1 MAATLYRFRNFKLD
15 TQARELHLDGALV
28 ALPVST
34 LDCLI
39 YLVHHRHRT
48 VGRDELTA
56 AVWGRVEISEVSLSH
71 AIMRLRRLFGD
82 TGNEQNSIRTLP
94 RLGYRWI
101 VEPTIEE
108 VAQPVVQR
116 EPPVVS
122 EPMAAIR
129 DTGPVAERSSPTVE
143 PRRRLRG
150 ARSIGVVLL
159 LLGLASVVAL
169 ALLSN
174 RRQPQWP
181 GPDTGARR
189 MPAMVLPAQVEA
201 GDEWSWLRFGFMDLI
216 ANRLR
221 SGNLATTP
229 SETVVGLVNA
239 HQLDATGQFHGQ
251 PPLSGAPTM
260 LIRPYA
266 AIVNGL
272 WNVRLEARSEGHEL
286 IASAQAKDIVTAGR
300 AVADDLLLKLGRTPP
315 RSAEA
320 DPSTASAELAQ
331 HVNTAALTG
340 QLEVASALIR
350 DAPEALRNS
359 PDVRLAAAAVEF
371 FTGEYEASS
380 AHAEAVLDQL
390 PADKNPAMRAL
401 ALVRLGTAYV
411 RMDRDEEADKA
422 FAEAIQ
428 LLELQNEP
436 DRLAAAYTGRG
447 VVAGQAQRLED
458 AAAYF
463 GRARTLHEMSNDAFG
478 VARVDLNL
486 GAVAMDRG
494 LPAAA
499 VPIFED
505 AAARFENLATPEALN
520 SALRSLAD
528 AQSTLLE
535 HAQALATT
543 DRFWPVETHSRN
555 PREGWWLTLSRAVIL
570 GANGR
575 LHDADA
581 LVTLIRTSSDPAKDA
596 VVRVETDALSANLA
610 LLRGDNDQAAKL
622 AATAMTPALQ
632 STNWQDYA
640 GAWLTR
646 IRGLQRG
653 RQLEAAAQQVGGFV
667 RWAAS
672 TTNGRQ
678 QMYALLVQADQ
689 ADAEGNKALALQH
702 YVDAMSS
709 AERLGIPE
717 DIVIV
722 AESYAVCLLD
732 AGQVDQASAIAGRVA
747 AWAGKDM
754 RAAWIQAAVY
764 QALRKPDA
772 SRQALERARQ
782 LAGERRLPELPQASL
797 PPH

>member
-15 TQARELHLDGALV
+15 TQARELYLDGELV
-28 ALPVST
+28 VLPVST

-39 YLVHHRHRT
+39 YLVHNRHRT

-108 VAQPVVQR
+108 IAQPAAHR
-116 EPPVVS
+116 EAPAAS
-122 EPMAAIR
+122 EPVASAR
-129 DTGPVAERSSPTVE
+129 NVSSVAERPSPSPE
-143 PRRRLRG
+143 PRPRI

-159 LLGLASVVAL
+159 LLGLASVIVL

-174 RRQPQWP
+174 RWRSQSSWP
-181 GPDTGARR
+181 ASDAGAHR
-189 MPAMVLPAQVEA
+189 MPAMVLPAHVEA

-239 HQLDATGQFHGQ
+239 HQLDADGQFHGQ

-272 WNVRLEARSEGHEL
+272 WNVRLEAHGDGHDL

-300 AVADDLLLKLGRTPP
+300 AVADDLLVKLGRTPP

-331 HVNTAALTG
+331 HVTTAALTG
-340 QLEVASALIR
+340 QLAVASALIR

-359 PDVRLAAAAVEF
+359 PDVKLAAAAVEF

-401 ALVRLGTAYV
+401 ALVRLGTSYV
-411 RMDRDEEADKA
+411 RMGRDEEADKA

-447 VVAGQAQRLED
+447 VVAGQAQRLEE

-505 AAARFENLATPEALN
+505 AAARFQNLATPEALN

-535 HAQALATT
+535 HTQALATT

-570 GANGR
+570 AANGR

-581 LVTLIRTSSDPAKDA
+581 LVALIRTSSDAVKDA
-596 VVRVETDALSANLA
+596 IVRVETDALAANLA

-622 AATAMTPALQ
+622 AAAAMTPALQ

-667 RWAAS
+667 QWAA
-672 TTNGRQ
+672 TTMNGRQ

-689 ADAEGNKALALQH
+689 ADAEGDKAAALRH
-702 YVDAMSS
+702 YADAMAN

-717 DIVIV
+717 DIVVI
-722 AESYAVCLLD
+722 AESYVVCLLD

-747 AWAGKDM
+747 PWADKDM

-772 SRQALERARQ
+772 SRLAFERARQ
-782 LAGERRLPELPQASL
+782 LAGERRLPELPQAAS
-797 PPH
+797 PPR

>member
-15 TQARELHLDGALV
+15 TQARELYFDGELV
-28 ALPVST
+28 SLPVST

-71 AIMRLRRLFGD
+71 AIMRLRRLLGD

-108 VAQPVVQR
+108 VAQPVAHRDQLPAP
-116 EPPVVS
+116 ESIASAAPS
-122 EPMAAIR
+122 ERAFGRPLR
-129 DTGPVAERSSPTVE
+129 TSEKRRWR
-143 PRRRLRG
+143 PR
-150 ARSIGVVLL
+150 ARQIGMVLL
-159 LLGLASVVAL
+159 VFGLASVVVV
-169 ALLSN
+169 ALLWYE
-174 RRQPQWP
+174 RPPHW
-181 GPDTGARR
+181 PDTHAGTHR

-201 GDEWSWLRFGFMDLI
+201 GDEWTWLRFGFMDLI

-239 HQLDATGQFHGQ
+239 HQLDADGQFHGQ

-300 AVADDLLLKLGRTPP
+300 AVADDLLVKLGRTPP

-331 HVNTAALTG
+331 HVTTAALTG

-359 PDVRLAAAAVEF
+359 PDVKLAAAAVEF

-401 ALVRLGTAYV
+401 ALVRLGTSYV
-411 RMDRDEEADKA
+411 RLDRDEEADKA

-428 LLELQNEP
+428 LLELQNDP

-499 VPIFED
+499 IPIFED
-505 AAARFENLATPEALN
+505 AAARFQNLATPEALN

-535 HAQALATT
+535 HTQALATT

-570 GANGR
+570 AANGR

-581 LVTLIRTSSDPAKDA
+581 LVALIHTSSDAVKDA
-596 VVRVETDALSANLA
+596 IVRVETDALAANLS
-610 LLRGDNDQAAKL
+610 LLRGDNEEAVKL
-622 AATAMTPALQ
+622 AAAAMTPALQ

-646 IRGLQRG
+646 IRGLQRS
-653 RQLEAAAQQVGGFV
+653 RQFEAAAQQVGRFV
-667 RWAAS
+667 QWAGAKM
-672 TTNGRQ
+672 NGRQ
-678 QMYALLVQADQ
+678 QMYALLVQAEQ
-689 ADAEGNKALALQH
+689 ADAEGNKTAALQH
-702 YVDAMSS
+702 YVDAMAS

-717 DIVIV
+717 DIVVI
-722 AESYAVCLLD
+722 AEPYVVCLLG

-747 AWAGKDM
+747 PWAEKDM

-764 QALRKPDA
+764 QALHKPDA
-772 SRQALERARQ
+772 SRLAFERARQ
-782 LAGERRLPELPQASL
+782 LAGERRLPELPQAAL
-797 PPH
+797 TPR

>member
-15 TQARELHLDGALV
+15 TQARELYLDGELV
-28 ALPVST
+28 VLPVST

-39 YLVHHRHRT
+39 YLVHNRHRT

-108 VAQPVVQR
+108 AAQPVANR
-116 EPPVVS
+116 EPAPASDLAAPV
-122 EPMAAIR
+122 R
-129 DTGPVAERSSPTVE
+129 GAEQPSRVPE

-150 ARSIGVVLL
+150 ARTVGVVLL
-159 LLGLASVVAL
+159 LLGLACVVVL

-181 GPDTGARR
+181 AADSGAHR
-189 MPAMVLPAQVEA
+189 MPAMVLPAHVEA

-221 SGNLATTP
+221 SGSLATTP

-239 HQLDATGQFHGQ
+239 HQLDADGQFHGQ

-266 AIVNGL
+266 AMVNGL
-272 WNVRLEARSEGHEL
+272 WNVRLEAHGEGHDL
-286 IASAQAKDIVTAGR
+286 TASAQAKDIVTAGR
-300 AVADDLLLKLGRTPP
+300 AVADDLLVKLGRTPP
-315 RSAEA
+315 RSTEA
-320 DPSTASAELAQ
+320 DPPTASAELAQ
-331 HVNTAALTG
+331 HVTTAALTG

-359 PDVRLAAAAVEF
+359 PDVKLAAASVEF

-380 AHAEAVLDQL
+380 VHAEAVLDQL

-401 ALVRLGTAYV
+401 ALVRLGTSYV
-411 RMDRDEEADKA
+411 RLGRDEEADKA

-428 LLELQNEP
+428 LLELQNDP

-447 VVAGQAQRLED
+447 VVAGQAQRLEE

-505 AAARFENLATPEALN
+505 AAARFQNLATPEALN

-535 HAQALATT
+535 HTQALATT

-570 GANGR
+570 AANGR
-575 LHDADA
+575 LHDADE
-581 LVTLIRTSSDPAKDA
+581 LITLIRKSSDAVKDA
-596 VVRVETDALSANLA
+596 IVRVETDALAANLA

-622 AATAMTPALQ
+622 AAAAMTPALQ

-646 IRGLQRG
+646 IRGLQRNH
-653 RQLEAAAQQVGGFV
+653 QLEAAAQQVDGFV
-667 RWAAS
+667 RWAG
-672 TTNGRQ
+672 TTMNGRQ

-689 ADAEGNKALALQH
+689 ADAEGNKAVALQH
-702 YVDAMSS
+702 YVEAMAN

-722 AESYAVCLLD
+722 AESYAMCLLD

-747 AWAGKDM
+747 PWADKDM

-772 SRQALERARQ
+772 SRRAFERARQ
-782 LAGERRLPELPQASL
+782 LAGERRLPELPQASS
-797 PPH
+797 PPR